1 MIVCS
6 CNIIRR
12 SEIEGAILGLLEDD
26 PWQVIVPLQVYHT
39 LEKRGKCCGCFP
51 NVVGIIVEQTTL
63 FHERMNSPKADVI
76 ALIDRVQR
84 KHRRAEANDTWAGAV
99 TVKSRAA

>member
-12 SEIEGAILGLLEDD
+12 SEIEGAILDLLEKD
-26 PWQVIVPLQVYHT
+26 PWQVIAPLQVYHS

-63 FHERMNSPKADVI
+63 FHERVNSPKADVI
-76 ALIDRVQR
+76 ALLDRLQR
-84 KHRRAEANDTWAGAV
+84 KHQRTETDDRWARAV
-99 TVKSRAA
+99 TIRSRAA

>member
-12 SEIEGAILGLLEDD
+12 VEIEGAILDLLEQD
-26 PWQVIVPLQVYHT
+26 PWQVIVPLQVYHS

-51 NVVGIIVEQTTL
+51 NVIGIIIEQTTL
-63 FHERMNSPKADVI
+63 FHERVNSPRADVI
-76 ALIDRVQR
+76 ALLDRVQR
-84 KHRRAEANDTWAGAV
+84 KHQRADTSSGWSSAV
-99 TVKSRAA
+99 TIKARAA

>member
-12 SEIEGAILGLLEDD
+12 AEIESAILDLLEQD
-26 PWQVIVPLQVYHT
+26 PWKVIVPLQVYHS

-63 FHERMNSPKADVI
+63 FHERVNSPKADVI
-76 ALIDRVQR
+76 ALLDRVQR
-84 KHRRAEANDTWAGAV
+84 KYQRAETADSWSGAV
-99 TVKSRAA
+99 TIKSRAA